1 MKDLLEKFMA
11 RFFSNEESIFFGLL
25 LLFCSI
31 FILLFGDI
39 LLPVFI
45 SIVIAFLLNGLLKSF
60 ESLKISST
68 ISLLLTLV
76 IFFGF
81 YLSIFI
87 TLPSLGSQINSL
99 LQNLPT
105 IVVAFQETLG
115 ELAVTYGDVF
125 SEEDIN
131 SLFLNFSD
139 QVNNLLSQALGQLA
153 GTISFMFSAVL
164 YAILIP
170 IMVFFFLK
178 DKTILLP
185 MQLNSCLKR
194 EVS

>member
-115 ELAVTYGDVF
+115 ELAVTYD
-125 SEEDIN
+125 DI
-131 SLFLNFSD
+131 F
-139 QVNNLLSQALGQLA
+139 
-153 GTISFMFSAVL
+153 
-164 YAILIP
+164 
-170 IMVFFFLK
+170 
-178 DKTILLP
+178 
-185 MQLNSCLKR
+185 
-194 EVS
+194 

>member
-1 MKDLLEKFMA
+1 MLLEK
-11 RFFSNEESIFFGLL
+11 R
-25 LLFCSI
+25 
-31 FILLFGDI
+31 
-39 LLPVFI
+39 
-45 SIVIAFLLNGLLKSF
+45 LNGLLKSF

-115 ELAVTYGDVF
+115 ELAVTYDDVF

-131 SLFLNFSD
+131 SLFLNFDTSK
-139 QVNNLLSQALGQLA
+139 S
-153 GTISFMFSAVL
+153 ISFSEVL
-164 YAILIP
+164 VSIFKSN
-170 IMVFFFLK
+170 VGSFLSS
-178 DKTILLP
+178 
-185 MQLNSCLKR
+185 NSI
-194 EVS
+194 